1 MPDRYHLWIA
11 DAVHTLGFV
20 LRLRQPPFP
29 IVNDYHQQIE
39 PDTSRPVATGHDTPR
54 QVATE
59 PSAGDDYIS
68 LRAAR
73 DIFVAG
79 GRSVSERTLQRACGK
94 GHIECKK
101 ITTAEGEKWFA
112 RESTVHHRLKELEA
126 FDQLREQ
133 HAVATGRDLSR
144 PDGSETE
151 PHDEPDMPRPPATEV
166 PTPDTSSPVVTS
178 EESHATTDDVSR
190 PVATGR
196 DVSRHEERAFQAQVA
211 ALNEQ
216 QRELYD
222 RLLATYKEQIDGLK
236 QDKDELQKD
245 KRALLE
251 QLTTKDKQIDRF
263 FASER
268 DTKTLFGSLQTLM
281 NSIWPSNGK
290 KEGETFVPM
299 RDALDS
305 GLNRENRDDR
315 P

>member
-1 MPDRYHLWIA
+1 MHE
-11 DAVHTLGFV
+11 LGFV

-29 IVNDYHQQIE
+29 IVNDYQHQHQ
-39 PDTSRPVATGHDTPR
+39 PDASRPVATGPDTPR

-73 DIFVAG
+73 EIFLSH

-94 GHIECKK
+94 GHIECTK
-101 ITTAEGEKWFA
+101 ITTGEGEKWFA
-112 RESTVHHRLKELEA
+112 RESTVHHRLKELDE
-126 FDQLREQ
+126 FDRLREQ
-133 HAVATGRDLSR
+133 HDVATGRDASR
-144 PDGSETE
+144 HDGPTAEPYEKPDT
-151 PHDEPDMPRPPATEV
+151 PRPATTPA
-166 PTPDTSSPVVTS
+166 PTADTSSPVGTA
-178 EESHATTDDVSR
+178 EESHSTSDDMSR
-190 PVATGR
+190 SVATGP
-196 DVSRHEERAFQAQVA
+196 DTSRHFERAFEEKVA

-236 QDKDELQKD
+236 EDKDELQKD

-251 QLTTKDKQIDRF
+251 QLTTKDRQIDRF

-281 NSIWPSNGK
+281 NSIWPGASK
-290 KEGETFVPM
+290 KSGDTFVPM

-305 GLNRENRDDR
+305 GLPRDRRDGDGA
-315 P
+315 

>member
-1 MPDRYHLWIA
+1 M
-11 DAVHTLGFV
+11 
-20 LRLRQPPFP
+20 
-29 IVNDYHQQIE
+29 NDYTRQYE

-54 QVATE
+54 QAPTE

-144 PDGSETE
+144 
-151 PHDEPDMPRPPATEV
+151 HDEQVSEPSDNPDMPRPATT
-166 PTPDTSSPVVTS
+166 PTPIPDTSSPVGS
-178 EESHATTDDVSR
+178 AEESHPTSDDTSR

-196 DVSRHEERAFQAQVA
+196 DEPRHDEHAFQTQVA

-251 QLTTKDKQIDRF
+251 QLTTKDRQIDRF

-281 NSIWPSNGK
+281 NSIWPSSGK
-290 KEGETFVPM
+290 KEGDTFVPM

-305 GLNRENRDDR
+305 GLERDRRDDR
-315 P
+315 G

>member
-1 MPDRYHLWIA
+1 MHA
-11 DAVHTLGFV
+11 LGFV

-29 IVNDYHQQIE
+29 IVNDYHHQHQ
-39 PDTSRPVATGHDTPR
+39 PDTSRHVATGHDTPR
-54 QVATE
+54 QAATE

-68 LRAAR
+68 LRSAR
-73 DIFVAG
+73 DIFLAG
-79 GRSVSERTLQRACGK
+79 GRPVSERTLQRACGK

-133 HAVATGRDLSR
+133 HAVATGRDVSR
-144 PDGSETE
+144 HDGQASE
-151 PHDEPDMPRPPATEV
+151 PSDNPDMPRPATTPT
-166 PTPDTSSPVVTS
+166 PTPDTSSPVGTL
-178 EESHATTDDVSR
+178 EESHPTTDDTSR
-190 PVATGR
+190 HVATRR
-196 DVSRHEERAFQAQVA
+196 DVSRHAERAYEEKVA

-245 KRALLE
+245 KRALLG
-251 QLTTKDKQIDRF
+251 QLTTKDQQIDRF

-268 DTKTLFGSLQTLM
+268 DTKSLFGSLQTLM
-281 NSIWPSNGK
+281 NSIWPSSAK
-290 KEGETFVPM
+290 KEGDTFVPM

-305 GLNRENRDDR
+305 GLPRDRRDDDR
-315 P
+315 A

>member
-1 MPDRYHLWIA
+1 
-11 DAVHTLGFV
+11 VHELGFV

-29 IVNDYHQQIE
+29 TVNDYHHQHQ
-39 PDTSRPVATGHDTPR
+39 PDTSRHVATGPDTPR

-73 DIFVAG
+73 DIFLSH

-101 ITTAEGEKWFA
+101 ITTGEGEKWFA
-112 RESTVHHRLKELEA
+112 RESTVHHRLTELDE
-126 FDQLREQ
+126 FDRLREQ
-133 HAVATGRDLSR
+133 HAVATGRDVSR
-144 PDGSETE
+144 HDGPIAEPFEKPDT
-151 PHDEPDMPRPPATEV
+151 PRPATTPA
-166 PTPDTSSPVVTS
+166 PTPDTSSLVGTA
-178 EESHATTDDVSR
+178 EESHPTSDDTSR
-190 PVATGR
+190 PVATGP
-196 DVSRHEERAFQAQVA
+196 DTSRHAERAFEEKVA

-216 QRELYD
+216 QRDLYD
-222 RLLATYKEQIDGLK
+222 RLLSTYKEQIDDLK

-251 QLTTKDKQIDRF
+251 QLTTKDRQIDRF

-268 DTKTLFGSLQTLM
+268 DTKSLFGSLQTLM
-281 NSIWPSNGK
+281 NSIWPSAAK
-290 KEGETFVPM
+290 KEGDTFVPM

-305 GLNRENRDDR
+305 GLPRDRHDDDR
-315 P
+315 A

>member
-1 MPDRYHLWIA
+1 MDCDGEHE
-11 DAVHTLGFV
+11 LGFV

-29 IVNDYHQQIE
+29 IVNDYPRQHE
-39 PDTSRPVATGHDTPR
+39 PDTSRPVATGYDTPR
-54 QVATE
+54 QAATE

-73 DIFVAG
+73 DIFLAG

-133 HAVATGRDLSR
+133 HDVATGRDVSR
-144 PDGSETE
+144 HDGQAIE
-151 PHDEPDMPRPPATEV
+151 PSDNPDMHRPAATAT
-166 PTPDTSSPVVTS
+166 PTPNVSSPDATV
-178 EESHATTDDVSR
+178 EESHATSDDTSR

-196 DVSRHEERAFQAQVA
+196 DVSRHEFEVFEARVA
-211 ALNEQ
+211 ALAGQE
-216 QRELYD
+216 RELYD
-222 RLLATYKEQIDGLK
+222 RLLETYKEQIDGLK

-251 QLTTKDKQIDRF
+251 QLTTKDRQIDRF

-281 NSIWPSNGK
+281 NSIWPSSGK

-305 GLNRENRDDR
+305 GLDRDRRDDR
-315 P
+315 A

>member
-1 MPDRYHLWIA
+1 MHE
-11 DAVHTLGFV
+11 LGFV

-29 IVNDYHQQIE
+29 IVNDYHHQHE
-39 PDTSRPVATGHDTPR
+39 PDTSRHDATGRDTPR

-59 PSAGDDYIS
+59 PTPGDDYIS

-73 DIFVAG
+73 EIFVSH

-101 ITTAEGEKWFA
+101 ITTGEGEKWFA
-112 RESTVHHRLKELEA
+112 RESTVHHRLRELDE

-133 HAVATGRDLSR
+133 HAVATRRDVSRHVGPTAEPHEKPDTPRPATTHTPTPDTSAPVGTAEESHPTSDDTSRHDATGRDLSR
-144 PDGSETE
+144 
-151 PHDEPDMPRPPATEV
+151 
-166 PTPDTSSPVVTS
+166 
-178 EESHATTDDVSR
+178 HA
-190 PVATGR
+190 
-196 DVSRHEERAFQAQVA
+196 ERAFEEKVA

-251 QLTTKDKQIDRF
+251 QLTTKDQQIDRF

-281 NSIWPSNGK
+281 NSIWPSSAK
-290 KEGETFVPM
+290 KDGDTFVPM

-305 GLNRENRDDR
+305 GLPRERRDDDR
-315 P
+315 A